1 MKRLEALRKLQKKLK
16 LKRKPEIMR
25 KNTVATA
32 LIILLAV
39 IATAISQEI
48 PAEFAKEYE
57 RLLEGAKSQ
66 RRPVA
71 TEYSQY
77 ETPTIYEKEDTT
89 FFERSLKE
97 EIESV
102 PKPAENKV
110 FNEYIVVGKDT
121 VQVITK
127 AAPAELEFFGR
138 DIFRGDILRA
148 YPDAPM
154 PDNYVITQGDNILV
168 NLWGSVDYQYNLTV
182 DREGKVFIPKAGTV
196 SVAGY
201 SLGRASEAIRNALSG
216 IYTDFQVDISVSKIR
231 GISVFVVGEVK
242 NPGVYALPGLS
253 RAIDALVLAGGPNS
267 YGSYRRIQ
275 VYRGGKLAANF
286 DLYKFILD
294 GKTGDNI
301 QLTNGDVVTVPRMGS
316 AVKVRGQ
323 VRRPA
328 IYEIDDSS
336 TLAEVIELAGG
347 TLPQAN
353 SKSIMIDRIIDGKHR
368 ITTFDLDDEIQR
380 SQLSLDGDDFS
391 VFPIEEFRN
400 DFVLLKGQVV
410 QSGPYGLYESM
421 RISDLLR
428 GGEQLLPDAYTKRGD
443 LIRTLDD
450 RKKEIIPISIDSLLA
465 YPGSK
470 HDLLLQ
476 SEDMLVVFNIWD
488 IEDKREV
495 TVSGAIRRPAVYE
508 YFVNMK
514 VSDLIFESG
523 GLLESAFLE
532 RAELARITPGE
543 LSEII
548 FLDLKKILANPGG
561 PEDITLYPYDA
572 LFIREIPGWK
582 LQDVITITGEV
593 EFPGKYALSKKN
605 ERLSEIIERAGGFTS
620 EAFMPGVVF
629 LRPKLAEDIENKN
642 LVNIVQQTQEA
653 ILDSGGVIIR
663 PPLLFKYSGDQLAR
677 IIIDIN
683 KVMRGVPEEDIVL
696 ESGDSIHVPKTP
708 TGVTIIGMVASSG
721 TIHWVANKSVRYYIE
736 RAGGYTRNADKSS
749 IRLVRANGKVE
760 KVSAGFHRVEP
771 GDVVIV
777 PQRIKK
783 QTDVFSIVEQTVS
796 ILTGMATTI
805 YILLRL

>member
-1 MKRLEALRKLQKKLK
+1 
-16 LKRKPEIMR
+16 MR
-25 KNTVATA
+25 KITVATA
-32 LIILLAV
+32 FFFLLAF
-39 IATAISQEI
+39 IAAVFAQEI

-57 RLLEGAKSQ
+57 RFIEDAKSQ
-66 RRPVA
+66 KRSVA
-71 TEYSQY
+71 TEFSQY

-89 FFERSLKE
+89 FFERSL
-97 EIESV
+97 IEDNISSPKSV
-102 PKPAENKV
+102 DSKV
-110 FNEYIVVGKDT
+110 FNEYIIVGKDT
-121 VQVITK
+121 VQVLTK
-127 AAPAELEFFGR
+127 ATPAELEFFGR
-138 DIFRGDILRA
+138 DIFRGDVLRA

-154 PDNYVITQGDNILV
+154 PDNYVITQGDNLLV

-201 SLGRASEAIRNALSG
+201 SLGRASEIIRNTLSS

-253 RAIDALVLAGGPNS
+253 RAIDALVVAGGPNR

-275 VYRGGKLAANF
+275 VYRDGRLTANF

-294 GKTGDNI
+294 GKTTDNV
-301 QLTNGDVVTVPRMGS
+301 QLSNGDVVTVPRMGPT
-316 AVKVRGQ
+316 VKVRGQ

-328 IYEIDDSS
+328 IYEIDDTT
-336 TLAEVIELAGG
+336 TLAEVIGLAGG
-347 TLPQAN
+347 TLPQAHC
-353 SKSIMIDRIIDGKHR
+353 KSIMIDRIVDGKHR
-368 ITTFDLDDEIQR
+368 IITFDLSDDNQN
-380 SQLSLDGDDFS
+380 SQLALDGDDFS
-391 VFPIEEFRN
+391 VFSIEEFRT

-410 QSGPYGLYESM
+410 QPGSYGLREAM
-421 RISDLLR
+421 KISDLLR

-443 LIRTLDD
+443 LIRTLND
-450 RKKEIIPISIDSLLA
+450 RKKEIIPVDIDSLIA
-465 YPGSK
+465 YPGSEY
-470 HDLLLQ
+470 DLLLQ
-476 SEDMLVVFNIWD
+476 NEDMLVVFNIWD

-495 TVSGAIRRPAVYE
+495 SVSGAIRRPAVYE
-508 YFVNMK
+508 YFVNMR

-523 GLLESAFLE
+523 GLLESAFLD

-543 LSEII
+543 ISEILY
-548 FLDLKKILANPGG
+548 LDLHRILENPGG
-561 PEDITLYPYDA
+561 PEDIILHPYDA

-582 LQDVITITGEV
+582 LQDVVTITGEV
-593 EFPGKYALSKKN
+593 EFPGKYAIRKKS

-642 LVNIVQQTQEA
+642 LVSIVQQTQEA

-663 PPLLFKYSGDQLAR
+663 PPLLFKYTGDQLAR
-677 IIIDIN
+677 IIIDIT

-721 TIHWVANKSVRYYIE
+721 TIHWVAGKNVKYYIE

-783 QTDVFSIVEQTVS
+783 QTDLFSIVEQTVS